1 MSDISQLA
9 HVLRQYEVFRKGPST
24 KRGGGD
30 FHKGLTHL
38 RNVDHDRVA
47 QRVLQRDWHNRK
59 AVASM
64 FKMAESVERLLHLNL
79 DWKERRDLGR
89 LLISSLCYY
98 QSNSY

>member
-9 HVLRQYEVFRKGPST
+9 HVLRQYEVFRKGPDSQ
-24 KRGGGD
+24 GGGD
-30 FHKGLTHL
+30 FHKGLKHL

-47 QRVLQRDWHNRK
+47 QRVLQRNWHSRK